1 MIDHYCFGMV
11 EGDAFLIFDQLF
23 SAPIEAVKTLQK
35 MQEDGKVWNEVQGLL
50 TWGLKIYLTLLDF
63 YQQGIADT
71 KQIIAATKL
80 HPFVVSKNMK
90 QLPLLVENK
99 EQIISFFQHVI
110 DLEYAIKS

>member
-23 SAPIEAVKTLQK
+23 TAPIQAVKTLQK
-35 MQEDGKVWNEVQGLL
+35 MQEDGKAWNEVQGLL
-50 TWGLKIYLTLLDF
+50 TWGLKIYLILLDF
-63 YQQGIADT
+63 QQQGITDS
-71 KQIIAATKL
+71 KQIIAETKL

-90 QLPLLVENK
+90 QLPTLLEHK
-99 EQIISFFQHVI
+99 EQILGFFRNLI